1 MHPVEQYIKDLGEI
15 RRTGSATRET
25 SYYGTLERLLNEV
38 GGKLKPKVRC
48 VSQLSDTGAGFPDY
62 GLFTANQFQKTRDDQ
77 PIEGQLPERGVVEVK
92 GWDDDSLV
100 TARGA
105 QVTKYWKKYGL
116 VLVTNYR
123 DFVLIGRDEQ
133 RQPVWLESYSMAE
146 SEEAFVG
153 ILSHPRKVAQGQG
166 DRLVGFLR
174 RVMTHSAPLTEPE
187 DLAWF
192 LASYAR
198 EARARIDESE
208 KLAALD
214 SLKTA
219 LEDALGMKFEG
230 EKGEHFFRATLVQT
244 LFYGVFSSWVL
255 WARQH
260 PKIGERFNW
269 HEAGWTLH
277 VPMVKG
283 LFDQIATPTKLKP
296 LRIDEVLNW
305 TGQVLNRVDRE
316 AFFTRFEE
324 EHAVQYFYE
333 PFLKAYD
340 PELRKDLGVWY
351 TPPEI
356 VKYQVERVDQVLR
369 TELGLADGLADEQVV
384 VLDPCCGTGAYLVE
398 TLKRIHKTLE
408 EKGSGAT
415 TAQKLKRAATRRVFG
430 FEILPAPSAV
440 SHLQIGF
447 MLRLL
452 GAPIDAD
459 SDERAG
465 VYLTNA
471 LTGWEPP
478 KDPKKRLPLPFPEL
492 EEERDKA
499 TKVKRDEPIL
509 VVIGNPPY
517 NAFAGT
523 SPDEEGGLVDAYKE
537 GLTRPIKQGGWGIKK
552 FNLDDLYVRFFRI
565 AERRIAKSG
574 RGVVSYIS
582 NYSWTEE
589 PSFVALRKH
598 LLQSFDKFWV
608 ENMHGNRKK
617 SEYAPDGRT
626 SETVFAIPG
635 FSAGIRQGVVISLWV
650 KRDEREQTSE
660 QTATVIYRDD
670 IDAARA
676 VERRDQL
683 INSLRLKQL
692 DRKYERAEPS
702 KENRYSFRP
711 QVVSEEY
718 LTWPKLNAFSEED
731 PVCGYKENRGFA
743 MIDDDRD
750 TLAKRMRL
758 YFDSSVTWEELGDL
772 NTGLTR
778 DAARFDAKKARHK
791 VLAVENYTQNRV
803 VRYQLRPFDRKW
815 CYYCPVRPLWNEP
828 RPALYK
834 NHFEGNSYLVS
845 RPSGVAAPEG
855 SAFHHTS
862 ALGDFDFIRGH
873 SYHFPIMLRATPK
886 KRTKENGTSEMF
898 GTDTR
903 APKTTANL
911 SKTARTYLSELG
923 IKNPDKDI
931 ETAGIIW
938 MHALAIGYSP
948 NYLSEN
954 ADGIRQNWPRIPL
967 PKTKQALLAS
977 AKLGRQV
984 AALLDTETDVPGVT
998 SGKVD
1003 NVLRSIAVPTRID
1016 GGQLDP
1022 AKGDWDITAGW
1033 GHGGKGGICM
1043 PGKGRTESRKASY
1056 PKGGEMFGDTTL
1068 DIYLNDV
1075 AYWCNIPQVVWNFHI
1090 GGYQVIKKWLSYRE
1104 KTMLGR
1110 GLKLDEVEYVTNMT
1124 RRIAALVLMQAE
1136 LDQNYQ
1142 QVKSAPWSWVE

>member
-1 MHPVEQYIKDLGEI
+1 VHPVEHYIKDLGEI

-25 SYYGTLERLLNEV
+25 SYYGALERLLNEV

-48 VSQLSDTGAGFPDY
+48 VPQMSDTGAGLPDF
-62 GLFTANQFQKTRDDQ
+62 GLFTGNQFQKTRDDQ
-77 PIEGQLPERGVVEVK
+77 PIQGQPPERGVIEVK
-92 GWDDDSLV
+92 GWDDDSLA
-100 TARGA
+100 TARSA

-123 DFVLIGRDEQ
+123 DFVLIGRDE
-133 RQPVWLESYSMAE
+133 RKKPVRLECYSIAE
-146 SEEAFVG
+146 SEKAFVG
-153 ILSHPRKVAQGQG
+153 MLSHPRKVAQDQG
-166 DRLVGFLR
+166 DRLVDFIR
-174 RVMTHSAPLTEPE
+174 RVMTHGTPLTEPE

-208 KLAALD
+208 KLPALD
-214 SLKTA
+214 SLKAA

-230 EKGEHFFRATLVQT
+230 DKGEHFFRATLVQT
-244 LFYGVFSSWVL
+244 LFYGIFSSWVL
-255 WARQH
+255 WAREN
-260 PKIGERFNW
+260 PGVGERFNW

-277 VPMVKG
+277 VPMVKS

-296 LRIDEVLNW
+296 LHIDEVLNW

-356 VKYQVERVDQVLR
+356 VKYQVERVDHVLR
-369 TELGLADGLADEQVV
+369 TELGLSDGLADEQVV

-415 TAQKLKRAATRRVFG
+415 TAQKLKRAATSRVFG
-430 FEILPAPSAV
+430 FEIMPAPFVV
-440 SHLQIGF
+440 SHLQIGL

-452 GAPIDAD
+452 GAPIEAD

-478 KDPKKRLPLPFPEL
+478 KDPKRRLPLPFPEL

-523 SPDEEGGLVDAYKE
+523 SPDEEGGLVDAYKK
-537 GLTRPIKQGGWGIKK
+537 GLTQPIKDGGWGIKK

-582 NYSWTEE
+582 NFSYLGD
-589 PSFVALRKH
+589 PSFVAMRKQF
-598 LLQSFDKFWV
+598 LEQFDKIWIDCMNGDSR
-608 ENMHGNRKK
+608 ETGKK
-617 SEYAPDGRT
+617 TPDGNPDP
-626 SETVFAIPG
+626 SVF
-635 FSAGIRQGVVISLWV
+635 STDQSRVGIRVGTAICIMTRNEIRQTKRTTRFRHYWGVT
-650 KRDEREQTSE
+650 KRQ
-660 QTATVIYRDD
+660 D
-670 IDAARA
+670 ILD
-676 VERRDQL
+676 
-683 INSLRLKQL
+683 SLRLKQL
-692 DRKYERAEPS
+692 DRKYERAKPS

-711 QVVSEEY
+711 QVVSAEY
-718 LTWPKLNAFSEED
+718 LTWPKLNALSAAPPSNGLME
-731 PVCGYKENRGFA
+731 KRGGA
-743 MIDDDRD
+743 LIDTDK
-750 TLAKRMRL
+750 TALIKRMKEYYNRDL
-758 YFDSSVTWEELGDL
+758 DWDSYAAMRRGLERDRAGIDPSAVRSRAQKEESFKVDQVVTY
-772 NTGLTR
+772 
-778 DAARFDAKKARHK
+778 A
-791 VLAVENYTQNRV
+791 
-803 VRYQLRPFDRKW
+803 LRPFDTVW
-815 CYYCPVRPLWNEP
+815 AYYSSVPGVWNRA
-828 RPALYK
+828 RPAY
-834 NHFEGNSYLVS
+834 FEQCWKGNQFFMTRMRTTST
-845 RPSGVAAPEG
+845 PEG
-855 SAFHHTS
+855 MPFFMVGGLSDDH
-862 ALGDFDFIRGH
+862 FIQPDN
-873 SYHFPIMLRATPK
+873 SCFPLRLRLRPR
-886 KRTKENGTSEMF
+886 KRIKDNGTSEMF
-898 GTDTR
+898 GTDTS

-911 SKTARTYLSELG
+911 SETARVYLSKLG
-923 IKNPDKDI
+923 VKAPDKDI

-948 NYLSEN
+948 AYLSEN
-954 ADGIRQNWPRIPL
+954 ADGVRQDWPRIPL
-967 PKTKQALLAS
+967 PKTKKALLAS
-977 AKLGRQV
+977 AKLGRQI
-984 AALLDTETDVPGVT
+984 AALLDTESEVPGVT
-998 SGKVD
+998 AGVV
-1003 NVLRSIAVPTRID
+1003 NAVLRTLAVPTRVD
-1016 GGQLDP
+1016 SGQLDP
-1022 AKGDWDITAGW
+1022 AKGDWDIAAGW

-1043 PGKGRTESRKASY
+1043 PGKGRAEVRKASQ
-1056 PKGGEMFGDTTL
+1056 PKGGEMLGNTTL

-1075 AYWCNIPQVVWNFHI
+1075 AYWRNIPQAVWDFHI

-1104 KTMLGR
+1104 KAMLGR
-1110 GLKLDEVEYVTNMT
+1110 GLKLEEIEYVTNMA
-1124 RRIAALVLMQAE
+1124 RRIAALVLMQTA
-1136 LDQNYQ
+1136 LDRNYQ
-1142 QVKSAPWSWVE
+1142 QAKSATWLWVER